1 MLVKLETS
9 FIVILPLTKIVS
21 AINKRKTVC
30 VMSQRNQRER
40 ERERRSECMALGSS
54 RTSAKKKESELCE
67 K

>member
-1 MLVKLETS
+1 MCDVPKKPE
-9 FIVILPLTKIVS
+9 
-21 AINKRKTVC
+21 RE
-30 VMSQRNQRER
+30 RER